1 MARCS
6 TYTRMQYFKEMSK
19 LSNLIHNMS
28 FKMAKTTGIP
38 QIVFKDVCVSNIQ
51 IHLKSF
57 SLISQCLIYEPH
69 ESVRPFGKTLVNR
82 YRKITTLTKFKVIT
96 TKFNYQKHRKFISNK
111 YKLMLESIKDKHR
124 INFSEFIQVNS
135 KHKSNGIISKIF
147 RKFRN
152 KLVENTIGYIKFDYY
167 K

>member
-1 MARCS
+1 
-6 TYTRMQYFKEMSK
+6 
-19 LSNLIHNMS
+19 
-28 FKMAKTTGIP
+28 MAKTTGIP

-69 ESVRPFGKTLVNR
+69 ESVRPFGKTLINR

-135 KHKSNGIISKIF
+135 KPKSNGIISKLF